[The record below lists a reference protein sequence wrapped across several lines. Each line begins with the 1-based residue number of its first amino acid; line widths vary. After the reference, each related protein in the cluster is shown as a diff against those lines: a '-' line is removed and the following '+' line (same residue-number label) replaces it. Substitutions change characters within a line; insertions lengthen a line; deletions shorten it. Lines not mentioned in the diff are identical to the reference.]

1 MPVKD
6 LTVSED
12 NYYLGTSVRGGQET
26 YQSLR
31 VTSRTNLATEWM
43 RKYQIKD
50 KREKNKYLGYCYLR
64 IKCCPANPLAALMW
78 RWCLNSEHA
87 ALQLRMEGSRK
98 GKRSREKGLPTPD
111 PHVDGG
117 NGKKAIVYNTKK
129 RKKGETRKKD

>member
-31 VTSRTNLATEWM
+31 VTSRTDLATEWM

-50 KREKNKYLGYCYLR
+50 KREKNKYLGYCYLC

-78 RWCLNSEHA
+78 R
-87 ALQLRMEGSRK
+87 
-98 GKRSREKGLPTPD
+98 
-111 PHVDGG
+111 
-117 NGKKAIVYNTKK
+117 
-129 RKKGETRKKD
+129 